1 MLPAISNQP
10 INDKSVQTVN
20 ARELHSA
27 LGVGKVF
34 AAWIQARIDKFKF
47 EEGSDYIILLSNSGN
62 QVHGGANKKDFHI
75 TLNMAKELAMVE
87 NSDKGREVR
96 KYFINCEQELI
107 EQRKIASDP
116 VIRAAETI
124 PALVAAFNAL
134 GIKGNQ
140 AAIAADQTAKK
151 HTGVSLLEDSGNTHL
166 KAETD
171 DRILTPTAI
180 GKIIGGKSGAAINKA
195 LEKMG
200 YQDKEDGQ
208 WRAIGPGE
216 KHSVVMD
223 TGKKSGGVPVT
234 QMKWKQS
241 VVSLVSDFLQGGSE

>member
-1 MLPAISNQP
+1 MLPSISNQSVG
-10 INDKSVQTVN
+10 DKSVQTVN

-27 LGVGKVF
+27 LGVGRDF
-34 AAWIQARIDKFKF
+34 TSWIKGRIDSWGFI
-47 EEGSDYIILLSNSGN
+47 ENEDYVLTFTKTGERQNVVVNEYHLTIG
-62 QVHGGANKKDFHI
+62 
-75 TLNMAKELAMVE
+75 MAKELAMVE
-87 NSDKGREVR
+87 RNDKGREIR
-96 KYFINCEQELI
+96 KYFISCEQELI

-208 WRAIGPGE
+208 WRAIGLGE

-234 QMKWKQS
+234 QMKWKES
-241 VVSLVSDFLQGGSE
+241 VVYLVSDFLQGGSE